1 MGKIKL
7 LSETLI
13 NQIAAGEV
21 VERPSSCV
29 KELIENSIDAGAN
42 EIVIEIKNAGK
53 DLIKIT
59 DNGCG
64 MDREDAE
71 MALLRHATSKII
83 AEKDLW
89 NIATMGFRGE
99 AIASIASVSKM
110 ILKTKTR
117 DNNAGTEIV
126 CEGGEIKTIQDCGMK
141 DGTQIE
147 VCDLFYNTPAREKYL
162 RKDTTELTN
171 IIATV
176 NTIALAHPEISF
188 RLINNDKIH
197 FDLPKTDDIQ
207 RRIADIFGKATMDA
221 MIPIFYGGSDFKIN
235 GFIGKPVIAR
245 GDSKHQYIFVNRRPI
260 QHHLIAYKVK
270 EAFHSMLM
278 EGKKPVFIM
287 NIEIDPSLI
296 DVNVHPRKTEI
307 RFEDESMVL
316 RTVFGSVNT
325 ALDSHNLVPKAY
337 TEASRYMSD
346 KFPQDHAGSSYSG
359 GNYGADFASSSTENF
374 GVDLPEKVG
383 GDFSGNFGGNFNGDF
398 SRLIG
403 REQSSL
409 ELGDEKLGMKA
420 VTQVANS
427 YIIAQNND
435 GLVLVDQHA
444 AHERIRY
451 FELMDQFI
459 SQQKRIQ
466 PLLVS
471 QDLELTFDE
480 IEILKSNLE
489 IFSGLGFEIE
499 EGPSNTMTIYAVP
512 AMLSSEDINDVV
524 HGVLTDISKEKI
536 PSNVQ
541 GKREAVIHYMACRS
555 AIKFGQKL
563 NLPEMDSLIEQ
574 MEKIDRPYTCPHGR
588 PTMIT
593 LSFDELQRMFG
604 RK

>member
-29 KELIENSIDAGAN
+29 KELIENSIDAGSS
-42 EIVIEIKNAGK
+42 EIIVEIKNAGK

-71 MALLRHATSKII
+71 MALLRHATSKISE
-83 AEKDLW
+83 EKDLW
-89 NIATMGFRGE
+89 NISSMGFRGE

-110 ILKTKTR
+110 ILRTKTA
-117 DNNAGTEIV
+117 NNDAGTEIV
-126 CEGGEIKTIQDCGMK
+126 CEGGNIKTIQDCGMRT
-141 DGTQIE
+141 GTQIE
-147 VCDLFYNTPAREKYL
+147 ICDLFFNTPAREKYL
-162 RKDTTELTN
+162 RKDTTELGL
-171 IIATV
+171 IISTV
-176 NTIALAHPEISF
+176 NTISLIHPEIGF
-188 RLINNDKIH
+188 KFINNGKVH
-197 FDLPKTDDIQ
+197 FDLPKTDDLK
-207 RRIADIFGKATMDA
+207 RRVADVFGKATMDA
-221 MIPIFYGGSDFKIN
+221 MIPIFYGGSDLKIS
-235 GFIGKPVIAR
+235 GFIGKPVISR
-245 GDSKHQYIFVNRRPI
+245 SDTKHQYIFVNKRPI

-278 EGKKPVFIM
+278 EGKKPVFII
-287 NIEIDPSLI
+287 NIEIDPSLV
-296 DVNVHPRKTEI
+296 DVNVHPRKTEV
-307 RFEDESMVL
+307 RFADESMVL
-316 RTVFGSVNT
+316 RTVFGSVN
-325 ALDSHNLVPKAY
+325 ASLDSHNLVPKAY

-346 KFPQDHAGSSYSG
+346 KFPSDHTSNASGHYSG
-359 GNYGADFASSSTENF
+359 GNFFQSFSTE
-374 GVDLPEKVG
+374 DAM
-383 GDFSGNFGGNFNGDF
+383 NFNKAFTG
-398 SRLIG
+398 LKNTNELNG
-403 REQSSL
+403 QSSL
-409 ELGDEKLGMKA
+409 ELNDEKSGMKA

-427 YIIAQNND
+427 YIVAQNNE

-444 AHERIRY
+444 AHERVRY
-451 FELMDQFI
+451 FELMDQFT

-480 IEILKSNLE
+480 REFLKNNLE
-489 IFSGLGFEIE
+489 IFEGLGFEIND
-499 EGPSNTMTIYAVP
+499 GPSNTMTIYAVP
-512 AMLSSEDINDVV
+512 AMLSSEDIDDVV
-524 HGVLTDISKEKI
+524 HGVLSDISREKL
-536 PSNVQ
+536 PSNIQ
-541 GKREAVIHYMACRS
+541 GKRESIIHYMACRS

-563 NLPEMDSLIEQ
+563 TLDEMTALLEQ
-574 MEKIDRPYTCPHGR
+574 MGKIDRPYTCPHGR

>member
-83 AEKDLW
+83 SEKDLW
-89 NIATMGFRGE
+89 DIATMGFRGE

-110 ILKTKTR
+110 ILRTKTR
-117 DNNAGTEIV
+117 DSNAGTEII
-126 CEGGEIKTIQDCGMK
+126 CEGGITKTIQDCGMK

-147 VCDLFYNTPAREKYL
+147 ICDLFYNTPAREKYL
-162 RKDTTELTN
+162 RKDTTEFSN

-188 RLINNDKIH
+188 RLINNEKIH
-197 FDLPKTDDIQ
+197 FDLPKTDDVK

-221 MIPIFYGGSDFKIN
+221 MIPIFYGGSEFKIN

-278 EGKKPVFIM
+278 EGKKPVFII

-316 RTVFGSVNT
+316 KTVFGSVNT

-359 GNYGADFASSSTENF
+359 GN
-374 GVDLPEKVG
+374 
-383 GDFSGNFGGNFNGDF
+383 FGGSFTAEDAMKF
-398 SRLIG
+398 TRLIG

-409 ELGDEKLGMKA
+409 ELGDEKIGMKA
-420 VTQVANS
+420 VTQIANS
-427 YIIAQNND
+427 YIVAQNND

-444 AHERIRY
+444 AHERVRY
-451 FELMDQFI
+451 FELMDQFT

-471 QDLELTFDE
+471 QDLDITSDE
-480 IEILKSNLE
+480 VEILKDNLE

-499 EGPSNTMTIYAVP
+499 EGPSKTMTIYAVP
-512 AMLSSEDINDVV
+512 AMLSSEDTNDVI
-524 HGVLTDISKEKI
+524 HGVLTDISKEKT
-536 PSNVQ
+536 PSNLQ
-541 GKREAVIHYMACRS
+541 GKRESVIHYMACRS

-563 NLPEMDSLIEQ
+563 NLTEMDALIEQ
-574 MEKIDRPYTCPHGR
+574 MGKIDRPYTCPHGR

>member
-42 EIVIEIKNAGK
+42 EIVVEIKNAGK

-71 MALLRHATSKII
+71 MAFLRHATSKII
-83 AEKDLW
+83 SEKDLW
-89 NIATMGFRGE
+89 DIATMGFRGE

-110 ILKTKTR
+110 ILRTKTR
-117 DNNAGTEIV
+117 DNNAGTEII

-176 NTIALAHPEISF
+176 NTIALTHPEIGF

-197 FDLPKTDDIQ
+197 FDLPKTDDVK

-221 MIPIFYGGSDFKIN
+221 MIPIFYGGSEFKIN

-278 EGKKPVFIM
+278 EGKKPVFII

-316 RTVFGSVNT
+316 KTVFGSVNS

-346 KFPQDHAGSSYSG
+346 KFPQDHASSSYSG
-359 GNYGADFASSSTENF
+359 GNF
-374 GVDLPEKVG
+374 GESPDK
-383 GDFSGNFGGNFNGDF
+383 NFGGAFTAEDAMKF
-398 SRLIG
+398 TRLIG

-409 ELGDEKLGMKA
+409 ELGDEKIGMKA
-420 VTQVANS
+420 VTQIANS
-427 YIIAQNND
+427 YIVAQNND

-444 AHERIRY
+444 AHERVRY
-451 FELMDQFI
+451 FELMDQFV

-471 QDLELTFDE
+471 QDLDITSDE
-480 IEILKSNLE
+480 VEILKDNLE

-499 EGPSNTMTIYAVP
+499 EGPSKTMTIYAVP
-512 AMLSSEDINDVV
+512 AMLSSEDTNEVI
-524 HGVLTDISKEKI
+524 HGVLTDISKEKS
-536 PSNVQ
+536 PSNLQ
-541 GKREAVIHYMACRS
+541 GKRESVIHYMACRS

-563 NLPEMDSLIEQ
+563 NLTEMDALIEQ
-574 MEKIDRPYTCPHGR
+574 MGKIDRPYTCPHGR